1 MRNEKAGRRSLSRS
15 QTEASRRGQ
24 IGFVDGANDDRQAL
38 RPETFLDRVQ
48 SFARPRRLDDNETR
62 WIEPKTKKARRRR
75 RAELPGK
82 RPGPAPQNPWSP
94 LHTPLRPRQCV
105 DPADG
110 EARGKADPG
119 HPVGRRGAIVGGR
132 RTFNLMESVRF
143 EACG

>member
-1 MRNEKAGRRSLSRS
+1 MRDEKAGRRSLSRS

-62 WIEPKTKKARRRR
+62 WIKPKTKKARRRR
-75 RAELPGK
+75 RAELARK
-82 RPGPAPQNPWSP
+82 RLRPAPQNPWPP
-94 LHTPLRPRQCV
+94 LHAPLRSRQGV
-105 DPADG
+105 EPADG
-110 EARGKADPG
+110 KPRGKADPG
-119 HPVGRRGAIVGGR
+119 HPVGRRRAIVSGR